1 MITRFKQRNADHH
14 NKAQDGTLTS
24 NKERPLGL
32 GAIFNSR
39 RKHRWNRGLG
49 SFQVNGISFT
59 LEKEHLKNQSC
70 VYQRSSTRCHSK
82 DGKPRGKSFR
92 FLLFECA
99 QKNRLH
105 SSGFVWIIYH
115 NHLSVSKLL
124 IIQSVLC
131 PWNVGSLKKFF
142 SVTLRESTPTPRLG
156 SPSSLNHP
164 VCFQNWDQKL
174 FSDVGL
180 MFTGKKENSSL
191 LKKKWYECKEPLETY
206 TDLKWKDMS
215 AVSKIYQKW
224 DYSGKGETCSLCR
237 GKGCPGLP
245 GAVSC
250 VGGRLAVS
258 REGVIHPT
266 ATRPPRLRPSP
277 TSGLQPATQ
286 PVPVAG
292 QTTPP
297 PAYFWGATFALG
309 SWALPRIIQTI
320 SSESLWASL
329 NDIWDLTQRHGSNWD
344 HTDDYSVCVSVCVY
358 ACACGHVCVLVLYIH
373 HFIYFSW
380 QA

>member
-1 MITRFKQRNADHH
+1 MSARNHL
-14 NKAQDGTLTS
+14 KRTQTS
-24 NKERPLGL
+24 N
-32 GAIFNSR
+32 
-39 RKHRWNRGLG
+39 
-49 SFQVNGISFT
+49 
-59 LEKEHLKNQSC
+59 EK
-70 VYQRSSTRCHSK
+70 
-82 DGKPRGKSFR
+82 
-92 FLLFECA
+92 
-99 QKNRLH
+99 
-105 SSGFVWIIYH
+105 
-115 NHLSVSKLL
+115 
-124 IIQSVLC
+124 
-131 PWNVGSLKKFF
+131 
-142 SVTLRESTPTPRLG
+142 
-156 SPSSLNHP
+156 
-164 VCFQNWDQKL
+164 
-174 FSDVGL
+174 
-180 MFTGKKENSSL
+180 
-191 LKKKWYECKEPLETY
+191 
-206 TDLKWKDMS
+206 S

-237 GKGCPGLP
+237 GKGCPRLP

-258 REGVIHPT
+258 REGATHPT
-266 ATRPPRLRPSP
+266 ATTPEPQPDLRM
-277 TSGLQPATQ
+277 QPATQ

-329 NDIWDLTQRHGSNWD
+329 NDIWDLTQCHGSNWD
-344 HTDDYSVCVSVCVY
+344 HTDNYCVSVCVY